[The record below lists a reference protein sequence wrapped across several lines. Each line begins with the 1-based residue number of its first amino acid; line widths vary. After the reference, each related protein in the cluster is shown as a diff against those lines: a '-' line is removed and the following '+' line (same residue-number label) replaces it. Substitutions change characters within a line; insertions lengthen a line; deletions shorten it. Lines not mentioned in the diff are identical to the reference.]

1 MPKPRVYTVELS
13 LELRQVEKVKASSPE
28 EAVQVA
34 QRRAQRGFTV
44 QAVES
49 SKAGWDV
56 IGPCEACS
64 VPLLDDGTGRSYR
77 SAGEDGGYLCLSCYG
92 EVVKAAEAEEKKAK
106 RCGARSA
113 LGWKCDLPRG
123 HAEEMHASHGDGFYA
138 APRALK
144 GRRS

>member
-34 QRRAQRGFTV
+34 QRRAQRGFTA

-56 IGPCEACS
+56 IGPCEGCS

-92 EVVKAAEAEEKKAK
+92 ECLASQIPEARPAK
-106 RCGARSA
+106 
-113 LGWKCDLPRG
+113 
-123 HAEEMHASHGDGFYA
+123 
-138 APRALK
+138 K